1 MLSLLKIKGMLD
13 QLSASERKLA
23 DFILDNSNLLRDY
36 SSQQLADAVGISQS
50 SVVKFCQKLGYKGY
64 PDLKLAITE
73 AVVTATTLQREAP
86 ENNAELSGLAQLA
99 EQLQQSLWQGLRG
112 LLTINPESRLQQA
125 AKLLQQARQIL
136 LAGSAHSAVVAADMQ
151 SRLLELGKLALFH
164 SDPAVSLQLA
174 RTLPEGSIVLLI
186 SDSGENADL
195 LRLEKYAKRRQLQI
209 ISLTRFQTSA
219 QSAVADVTLFTLDTA
234 TDEHLARLVTQQAQQ
249 HLCHLLYLLLCQSPS
264 YRQHITEH
272 NKLLA
277 LLEKS

>member
-1 MLSLLKIKGMLD
+1 MLSLLKIKGLLD

-219 QSAVADVTLFTLDTA
+219 QSAVADVTLFTLDTE

-277 LLEKS
+277 LLEKN

>member
-1 MLSLLKIKGMLD
+1 M
-13 QLSASERKLA
+13 
-23 DFILDNSNLLRDY
+23 
-36 SSQQLADAVGISQS
+36 
-50 SVVKFCQKLGYKGY
+50 
-64 PDLKLAITE
+64 
-73 AVVTATTLQREAP
+73 VTATTLQREAP
-86 ENNAELSGLAQLA
+86 EHNAELSGLAQLA

-219 QSAVADVTLFTLDTA
+219 QSAVADVTLFTLDTE

>member
-219 QSAVADVTLFTLDTA
+219 QSAVADVTLFTLDTE

-264 YRQHITEH
+264 YRQHIIEH

>member
-73 AVVTATTLQREAP
+73 AVVTATTLQRDAP

-219 QSAVADVTLFTLDTA
+219 QSAVADVTLFTLDTE

>member
-73 AVVTATTLQREAP
+73 AVVTATTLQRDAP

-125 AKLLQQARQIL
+125 AKMLQQARQIL

-219 QSAVADVTLFTLDTA
+219 QSAGADVTLFTLDTE

>member
-219 QSAVADVTLFTLDTA
+219 QSAVADVTLFTLDTE

>member
-219 QSAVADVTLFTLDTA
+219 QSAVADVTLFTLDTE

-277 LLEKS
+277 LLEKN

>member
-219 QSAVADVTLFTLDTA
+219 QSAGADVTLFTLDTE